1 MNQDDTVY
9 AFDFEGERYD
19 VGEKIGFVK
28 TTIQFAI
35 NNDEM
40 SEEIIDFLQTLKKM
54 NWSEKIQDRSN
65 KYYD

>member
-1 MNQDDTVY
+1 MTDAIERLNQDDTVY

-40 SEEIIDFLQTLKKM
+40 SEEIIDFLQTLKK
-54 NWSEKIQDRSN
+54 NELE
-65 KYYD
+65 

>member
-1 MNQDDTVY
+1 MTDAIERLNQDDTGY

-40 SEEIIDFLQTLKKM
+40 SEEIIDFLQTLKK
-54 NWSEKIQDRSN
+54 NELE
-65 KYYD
+65 